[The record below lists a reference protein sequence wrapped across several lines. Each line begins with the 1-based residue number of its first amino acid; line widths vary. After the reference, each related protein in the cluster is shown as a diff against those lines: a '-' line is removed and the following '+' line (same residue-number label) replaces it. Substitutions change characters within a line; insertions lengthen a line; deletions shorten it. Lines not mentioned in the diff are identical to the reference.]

1 MRETS
6 AFSCLQLW
14 RWFYLIRPSRQT
26 SGAAFWGVGVFRGVS
41 QSLAQ
46 SDGGARAD
54 DGFAAIDALVA
65 LTIISTTI
73 ILSLGAVETGRR
85 AAVAGA
91 ETRRAG
97 DLMQY
102 LLGAAPMRP
111 GSASGEA
118 NGFVWRV
125 DTEAEAASALPS
137 LRLCDRWARL
147 VSRAS
152 GRRYA
157 MRTAAICAVRDAS

>member
-1 MRETS
+1 
-6 AFSCLQLW
+6 
-14 RWFYLIRPSRQT
+14 
-26 SGAAFWGVGVFRGVS
+26 VFRGVS
-41 QSLAQ
+41 RARAK
-46 SDGGARAD
+46 SDEGARAN

-85 AAVAGA
+85 AALAGA

-102 LLGAAPMRP
+102 LLGAAPLRP

-125 DTEAEAASALPS
+125 DTEPEAVSTLAS
-137 LRLCDRWARL
+137 LRLCDRSARL

-157 MRTAAICAVRDAS
+157 MRTAAICPVRDAS